1 MRHSQRIQ
9 NYALNTQAATTYLK
23 LCAKDVKMVSDNDDV
38 RRTPWNTQQ
47 SLLENAGGING
58 LVEKLEETEAV
69 YDLTGKERWIVC
81 IDERIIPPDKDAMHH
96 YVRSAGTFILLDKE
110 SRNAFLESSGAKI
123 ATWHKEC
130 GAATKKYG
138 ETHSGAESSSE
149 DIDLY
154 AQNFVESL
162 KEELGLE
169 TCEIEIESPGF
180 HPAIGVIYQGVDMD
194 PFQIDSELPKFFG
207 INRNHTPKKYALE
220 ELQIALD
227 IAFGDH
233 GFNDLFD
240 EENPFYIIVAGNPNN
255 PDLCADILC
264 SEVNSVLE
272 NTPYKEKVLVK
283 AYDARI

>member
-1 MRHSQRIQ
+1 
-9 NYALNTQAATTYLK
+9 
-23 LCAKDVKMVSDNDDV
+23 MVSDDDDV
-38 RRTPWNTQQ
+38 RQTPWAEQQ
-47 SLLENAGGING
+47 RLLENAGGING

-69 YDLTGKERWIVC
+69 YDLTGKEPIIVC
-81 IDERIIPPDKDAMHH
+81 IDERIIATSKGKGEMYY
-96 YVRSAGTFILLDKE
+96 YVRSAGTFILLDEE
-110 SRNAFLESSGAKI
+110 SRKAFLESSGAKI

-138 ETHSGAESSSE
+138 ETHSGAESSPE
-149 DIDLY
+149 DIDAY

-162 KEELGLE
+162 KEELDLE
-169 TCEIEIESPGF
+169 TREIGIESPGF

-194 PFQIDSELPKFFG
+194 PFQIDPELPKFFG

-272 NTPYKEKVLVK
+272 NTSYKEKVLVK